1 MRLHSALAVTENA
14 YGMLKGRWRI
24 LHKKTEMKMYN
35 LKYVVTACVMLH
47 NICIATNNPCNPRW
61 RLGAERELTNK
72 IINRSKSKSESNKN
86 ADII

>member
-1 MRLHSALAVTENA
+1 
-14 YGMLKGRWRI
+14 
-24 LHKKTEMKMYN
+24 MKVYN

-61 RLGAERELTNK
+61 KLTNK